1 MRTLILLIFYI
12 INIFYYFLKENNIN
26 FETFKFMDSTR
37 DLKDFLLVEIDINES
52 KKRNLIIKKLKN
64 NSYLHDKI
72 ILKKAVNDNRLRLYI
87 HHGYF
92 DGIKATYLLDD
103 ILKLP
108 NHIRN
113 KEIPKVFFL
122 PVISDIIGIFYF
134 IYLYSVKKYFNYTP
148 LKEAFI
154 ISRKYKMIEYQ
165 NKKEIYRNKYL
176 LTHLILADIAFKITQ
191 NTKINNFLIIF
202 GNDLSGNTVNNLIPI
217 IFTMKHDT
225 YDNFINK
232 FIRNIKVNYFLIKQ
246 SENILQLRSFISY
259 YLNDFTNDKKN
270 DRRDFDVVLT
280 LIPLT
285 NISVPYIKSLK
296 IINKRPR
303 SMLYINII
311 TNKDDVFVSYNSLFE
326 EFKNFNI
333 D

>member
-12 INIFYYFLKENNIN
+12 LNIFNYFLKANDIN
-26 FETFKFMDSTR
+26 FETFKFMDSTKE
-37 DLKDFLLVEIDINES
+37 LKDFLLVEIDISDS
-52 KKRNLIIKKLKN
+52 KKRNLIIKKIKN
-64 NSYLHDKI
+64 NKYLHDKI
-72 ILKKAVNDNRLRLYI
+72 ILKRVVDDNRLRLYI

-103 ILKLP
+103 ILQLP

-113 KEIPKVFFL
+113 KQIPKIFFL

-148 LKEAFI
+148 LKDAFI
-154 ISRKYKMIEYQ
+154 TSRKYKMIEYQ
-165 NKKEIYRNKYL
+165 NKKEIYKYT

-191 NTKINNFLIIF
+191 NTKINNFLVIF
-202 GNDLSGNTVNNLIPI
+202 GNDLSGDTVNNLIPI
-217 IFTMKHDT
+217 IFTMKYDT

-270 DRRDFDVVLT
+270 DKRNFDVVLT

-303 SMLYINII
+303 SMLYVNII

>member
-1 MRTLILLIFYI
+1 MKTLIILIFYI
-12 INIFYYFLKENNIN
+12 INIFYYFLKANGIN
-26 FETFKFMDSTR
+26 FETFKFMDSTKEME
-37 DLKDFLLVEIDINES
+37 DLLLVEIDINDS
-52 KKRNLIIKKLKN
+52 KKRKLIINKLKKN
-64 NSYLHDKI
+64 KYLHDKI
-72 ILKKAVNDNRLRLYI
+72 ILKKVVNDNRLRLYI

-103 ILKLP
+103 ILELP

-113 KEIPKVFFL
+113 KKIPKVFFL
-122 PVISDIIGIFYF
+122 PIISDIIGIFYF

-148 LKEAFI
+148 LKSAFI
-154 ISRKYKMIEYQ
+154 ISRKYKMIDYQ
-165 NKKEIYRNKYL
+165 NKKNFYNNKYS

-191 NTKINNFLIIF
+191 NTNINNFLIVVA
-202 GNDLSGNTVNNLIPI
+202 NDLSGNTVNNLIPI
-217 IFTMKHDT
+217 IFTMKHDS
-225 YDNFINK
+225 YDNFIDK
-232 FIRNIKVNYFLIKQ
+232 FIKNIKVNYFLIKQ

-270 DRRDFDVVLT
+270 AKRDFDVVLT

-285 NISVPYIKSLK
+285 NISVPYLKSLK

-311 TNKDDVFVSYNSLFE
+311 TNKDDVFVSYNSIFN
-326 EFKNFNI
+326 EFKTFNI

>member
-1 MRTLILLIFYI
+1 MKTLIILIFYI
-12 INIFYYFLKENNIN
+12 INIFYYFLKANGIN
-26 FETFKFMDSTR
+26 FETLKFMDSTKEME
-37 DLKDFLLVEIDINES
+37 DLLLVEIDINDS
-52 KKRNLIIKKLKN
+52 KKRKLIINKLKKN
-64 NSYLHDKI
+64 KYLHDKI
-72 ILKKAVNDNRLRLYI
+72 ILKKVVNDNRLRLYI

-103 ILKLP
+103 ILELP

-113 KEIPKVFFL
+113 KKIPKVFFL

-148 LKEAFI
+148 LKSAFI
-154 ISRKYKMIEYQ
+154 ISRKYKMIDYQ
-165 NKKEIYRNKYL
+165 NKKNFYNNKYS

-191 NTKINNFLIIF
+191 NTNINNFLIVVA
-202 GNDLSGNTVNNLIPI
+202 NDLSGKTVNNLIPI
-217 IFTMKHDT
+217 IFTMKHDS
-225 YDNFINK
+225 YDNFIDK
-232 FIRNIKVNYFLIKQ
+232 FIKNIKVNYFLIKQ

-270 DRRDFDVVLT
+270 AKRDFDVVLT

-285 NISVPYIKSLK
+285 NISVPYLKSLK

-311 TNKDDVFVSYNSLFE
+311 TNKDDVFVSYNSIFN
-326 EFKNFNI
+326 EFKTFNI

>member
-1 MRTLILLIFYI
+1 MKTLIILIFYI
-12 INIFYYFLKENNIN
+12 INIFYYFLKANGIN
-26 FETFKFMDSTR
+26 FETFKFMDSTKEME
-37 DLKDFLLVEIDINES
+37 DLLLVEIDINDS
-52 KKRNLIIKKLKN
+52 KKRKLIINKLKN
-64 NSYLHDKI
+64 NKYLHDKI
-72 ILKKAVNDNRLRLYI
+72 ILKKVVNDNRLRLYI

-103 ILKLP
+103 ILELP

-113 KEIPKVFFL
+113 KKIPKVFFL

-148 LKEAFI
+148 LKSAFI
-154 ISRKYKMIEYQ
+154 ISRKYKMIDYQ
-165 NKKEIYRNKYL
+165 NKKNFYNNKYS

-191 NTKINNFLIIF
+191 NTNINNFLIVVA
-202 GNDLSGNTVNNLIPI
+202 NDLSGNTVNNLIPI
-217 IFTMKHDT
+217 IFTMKHDS
-225 YDNFINK
+225 YDNFIDK
-232 FIRNIKVNYFLIKQ
+232 FIKNIKVNYFLIKQ

-270 DRRDFDVVLT
+270 AKRDFDVVLT

-285 NISVPYIKSLK
+285 NISVPYLKSLK

-311 TNKDDVFVSYNSLFE
+311 TNKDDVFVSYNSIFN
-326 EFKNFNI
+326 EFKTFNI